1 MRVICNIP
9 NGSEEI
15 SGVKFGP
22 QESGQRV
29 SEEISE
35 AQGQRFLSV
44 PGFLEYKERPSTPS
58 LVPAEAHA
66 QDEGKT
72 EETGDLTDDD
82 QGDQGGTGDDKTEP
96 GADTTGGAATG
107 DQTKTGE
114 GKPAAP
120 AGQEAKPDAGHK
132 PGHKTKKK

>member
-66 QDEGKT
+66 QDDGKT
-72 EETGDLTDDD
+72 EKTGDPTDD
-82 QGDQGGTGDDKTEP
+82 DQGGTGDDKTEP
-96 GADTTGGAATG
+96 GADTTG